1 MNLDAWLSLL
11 EQRHPQTIDLGLGRC
26 GSVYKRM
33 GSPRPANRVYTVAG
47 TNGKGSTVAYLAAMC
62 GGLGQTYGTF
72 TSPHIFRF
80 NERICVMGE
89 PVSDDRLIK
98 AFEHVEAAR
107 EGVSLTY
114 FEFTTLAGMLILNQ
128 SELDCA
134 VLEVGLGGR
143 LDTVNLVD
151 ADCAVITPIGLDHQ
165 EFLGSD
171 LNTIAAEK
179 AGIIRAGVP
188 VVCTE
193 RNPPAPVI
201 QTAEKLRA
209 PLVQRGKDF
218 DLAPHPDPENELI
231 RFSIGEQ
238 SMLVSPP
245 SMKGEHQLD
254 NLAAALAAL
263 LMLNP
268 GYMTGADE
276 ISAAIR
282 ACRLPGRFQSVC
294 DSPEIILDVGHNPL
308 AAKALAAFLE
318 EKQRSNTICVLSML
332 ADKPAGVVATTMDH
346 VCKHWLCADSKGP
359 RGQTGDRLAER
370 LKTALP
376 DAQISAFGPL
386 DDAIQAALSMVG
398 EHETILVFGSF
409 LTVSA
414 AADFLNN
421 SLQHDRHDADRI
433 TSDESGRNPR
443 EKTNG

>member
-26 GSVYKRM
+26 GSVYERM

-62 GGLGQTYGTF
+62 GGLGQSYGAF

-80 NERICVMGE
+80 NERISVMGE
-89 PVSDDRLIK
+89 PVSDDRLIR

-114 FEFTTLAGMLILNQ
+114 FEFTTLAGLLILNQ

-165 EFLGSD
+165 EYLGPD
-171 LNTIAAEK
+171 LDSIAAEK
-179 AGIIRAGVP
+179 AGIIRPGAP

-193 RNPPAPVI
+193 QNPPAPI
-201 QTAEKLRA
+201 TQTAEQLRA
-209 PLVQRGKDF
+209 PLVQRGKGF
-218 DLAPHPDPENELI
+218 DLAPHPDPENELL

-238 SMLVSPP
+238 SMLVAPP
-245 SMKGEHQLD
+245 TMGGRHQLD

-263 LMLNP
+263 VMLNP
-268 GYMTGADE
+268 GCMARAGE

-282 ACRLPGRFQSVC
+282 ACKIPGRLQKVC
-294 DSPEIILDVGHNPL
+294 DSPEIILDVGHNGL

-318 EKQRSNTICVLSML
+318 EKHGSNTICVLAML
-332 ADKPAGVVATTMDH
+332 ADKPAEVVATTMDRF
-346 VCKHWLCADSKGP
+346 CKHWLCADSPGP
-359 RGQTGDRLAER
+359 RGQTGERLAAR
-370 LKTALP
+370 LKNALP
-376 DAQISAFGPL
+376 GAHISAFGPL

-409 LTVSA
+409 STVSA
-414 AADFLNN
+414 AADCLKN
-421 SLQHDRHDADRI
+421 SLQHDGHDADRI
-433 TSDESGRNPR
+433 TSDKSGKNPR

>member
-26 GSVYKRM
+26 GSVYERM
-33 GSPRPANRVYTVAG
+33 GSPRPAKRVYTVAG
-47 TNGKGSTVAYLAAMC
+47 TNGKGSTVAYLAAMS
-62 GGLGQTYGTF
+62 GGLGQAYGTF

-80 NERICVMGE
+80 NERISVMGE
-89 PVSDDRLIK
+89 PVSDERLIQ
-98 AFEHVEAAR
+98 AFEHVEAVR

-128 SELDCA
+128 AELDCA

-165 EFLGSD
+165 EYLGTD
-171 LNTIAAEK
+171 LNSIAAEK
-179 AGIIRAGVP
+179 AGIIRPGAP

-193 RNPPAPVI
+193 QSPPAPI
-201 QTAEKLRA
+201 TQTADKLRA

-218 DLAPHPDPENELI
+218 DLLPLADPENELLQ
-231 RFSIGEQ
+231 FSIGEQ

-245 SMKGEHQLD
+245 SMGGKHQLD

-268 GYMTGADE
+268 GCLAKADE
-276 ISAAIR
+276 ISATIR
-282 ACRLPGRFQSVC
+282 ACKVPGRLQKVC
-294 DSPEIILDVGHNPL
+294 DSPEIILDVGHNGL
-308 AAKALAAFLE
+308 AAKALTTFLE
-318 EKQRSNTICVLSML
+318 EKHGSSTICVLAML
-332 ADKPAGVVATTMDH
+332 ADKPAEVVATTMGH
-346 VCKHWLCADSKGP
+346 VCKRWLCADLRGP
-359 RGQTGDRLAER
+359 RGQTGERLAER

-376 DAQISAFGPL
+376 NAQISAFGPL
-386 DDAIQAALSMVG
+386 DDAIQAALSMVE

-414 AADFLNN
+414 ASDILKN
-421 SLQHDRHDADRI
+421 SLQHDGHDADRI
-433 TSDESGRNPR
+433 TPDESGKNPR